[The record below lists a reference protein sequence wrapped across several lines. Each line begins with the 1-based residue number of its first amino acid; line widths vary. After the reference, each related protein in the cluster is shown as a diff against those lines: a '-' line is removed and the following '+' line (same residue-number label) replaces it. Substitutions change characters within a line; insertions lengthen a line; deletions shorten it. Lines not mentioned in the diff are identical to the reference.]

1 MANTSQTIFQRLG
14 TIFSGRNSVSPIMT
28 KLPPTF
34 DSVASNQVLYSTKDR
49 NDYERKLNQYKQQK
63 LLSYQWVKA
72 GVDNSIESLAGL
84 NAVKL
89 MYRDADLMDGMPEIG
104 AALDILSEE
113 ACLVGETK
121 IKLLNGKTETIEN
134 LYKNKCA
141 NFWVYSVDESGICR
155 PSCVEKVIYK
165 GEKEV
170 IKITLDDGTIVRCT
184 PDHKLMLSD
193 CSWKEAKDLAF
204 GDSLMS
210 IYDDINYLGYEQIKS
225 TVENKKRLTHR
236 IVAENVLRDDGYKDY
251 RDLKKNLYNH
261 RVTSVEIENSK
272 EKVYDLLNSSTNNC
286 FGIKC
291 NNGQVISHNCAMKS
305 NGKMLNVYS
314 KSKRVKAILED
325 LFVNR
330 LHIHTDLPMIARATL
345 KYGNQFMLLNI
356 DEENGILGWKQ
367 LPVYEIDRV
376 ENGYTTSP
384 SAGAIPIN
392 AADIRPD
399 KTRFIWVG
407 HNESTPYEDWQMA
420 HFRLLKDSFFLPYGC
435 IVGDTRIETEN
446 GYKEI
451 DSISI
456 GDRIWT
462 FDVNKQEK
470 VLATVSMGMF
480 KGIKDVYSVKTRH
493 NFIEG
498 TSDHKL
504 LCYEDNQLKYKEIK
518 DIKVG
523 DLLVIDNSNNK
534 SNVSI
539 KIDKSPLTE
548 MEANLKKSIQW
559 WTNYINYIPDY
570 VDEEFANFLGFMYGD
585 GWLDGNRVCFA
596 TGEYDSFNKKYVDYL
611 EKITNKK
618 AYFRKNEH
626 KINYDIQQALVTSKC
641 LAIILRRM
649 GFSGKFNEKRVP
661 EWLYSCNDKI
671 KKAFLDGLMTADGS
685 YNIDKFNVLRC
696 SIELSNEQLIKDI
709 KMLVQ
714 SLGYK
719 SGQILSRNRCNKV
732 RKPLSNGHIIKTKS
746 TSYYFYYF
754 ESQNKQ
760 EKKYDVVN
768 RKNDGFKT
776 EKVLSNEYVGKKKTY
791 DITVDNNNS
800 NFFANGIVT
809 HNCSHL
815 HKARRAWRM
824 WSMMEDAMLIYRLD
838 KSIERRVF
846 KIYVGSI
853 DDQDVPAFIQQVADN
868 FKRTPVID
876 PLTGQIDLRKNFLDV
891 SSDYFIPVRDPS
903 APTPIENLT
912 SAQNPTS
919 MDDINYMQNKVFSA
933 LRVPKQF
940 LNFQE
945 AQGKGQNLSLLDVRF
960 ARMVNTLQQ
969 FLLLELNKIA
979 MIHLHLLGLDDDIM
993 NFTLSLN
1000 NPSAQIEAL
1009 ELEDLTKRVNTAT
1022 QALADPGIGMPLMSL
1037 HMVLKKIMKLTD
1049 SEIKDMLNE
1058 IRLEKAMAAELANTA
1073 AIIKKTGMFDAVD
1086 NIYGDYDAMNDPNA
1100 SAQQPGMGNE
1110 NGMGMGM
1117 SGGGAIG
1124 GGGGGFDGGAL
1135 TFDSLEGGGD
1145 MGGSMGDINGTEATT
1160 DMSNAPNLD
1169 AGKPNESKDKN
1180 KPLLNEARSKFFNSA
1195 KSFTQ
1200 RYFDL
1205 LSELERRDNGNEE
1218 ELANIEG
1225 KVTTINEQI
1234 GNLFTKIDAILE
1246 ENSNPYFSKTVEDND
1261 DETISSPST
1270 SITESD
1276 LDNELLSNE

>member
-236 IVAENVLRDDGYKDY
+236 VVAENVLRDDRYKDY

-291 NNGQVISHNCAMKS
+291 NNGQIISHNCAMKS

-420 HFRLLKDSFFLPYGC
+420 HFRLLKDSFFLPYG
-435 IVGDTRIETEN
+435 V
-446 GYKEI
+446 
-451 DSISI
+451 
-456 GDRIWT
+456 
-462 FDVNKQEK
+462 
-470 VLATVSMGMF
+470 
-480 KGIKDVYSVKTRH
+480 
-493 NFIEG
+493 
-498 TSDHKL
+498 
-504 LCYEDNQLKYKEIK
+504 
-518 DIKVG
+518 
-523 DLLVIDNSNNK
+523 
-534 SNVSI
+534 
-539 KIDKSPLTE
+539 
-548 MEANLKKSIQW
+548 
-559 WTNYINYIPDY
+559 
-570 VDEEFANFLGFMYGD
+570 
-585 GWLDGNRVCFA
+585 
-596 TGEYDSFNKKYVDYL
+596 
-611 EKITNKK
+611 
-618 AYFRKNEH
+618 
-626 KINYDIQQALVTSKC
+626 
-641 LAIILRRM
+641 
-649 GFSGKFNEKRVP
+649 
-661 EWLYSCNDKI
+661 
-671 KKAFLDGLMTADGS
+671 
-685 YNIDKFNVLRC
+685 
-696 SIELSNEQLIKDI
+696 
-709 KMLVQ
+709 
-714 SLGYK
+714 
-719 SGQILSRNRCNKV
+719 
-732 RKPLSNGHIIKTKS
+732 
-746 TSYYFYYF
+746 
-754 ESQNKQ
+754 
-760 EKKYDVVN
+760 
-768 RKNDGFKT
+768 
-776 EKVLSNEYVGKKKTY
+776 
-791 DITVDNNNS
+791 
-800 NFFANGIVT
+800 
-809 HNCSHL
+809 SHL

-903 APTPIENLT
+903 APTPIENLA

-1009 ELEDLTKRVNTAT
+1009 ELEDLTKRINTAT

-1100 SAQQPGMGNE
+1100 SAQQPGMGDE

-1205 LSELERRDNGNEE
+1205 LSELEKRDNGNEE

-1234 GNLFTKIDAILE
+1234 GNLFNKIDAILE
-1246 ENSNPYFSKTVEDND
+1246 ENSNPDFSKTVEDND
-1261 DETISSPST
+1261 DEMISSPST

>member
-84 NAVKL
+84 TAVKL

-236 IVAENVLRDDGYKDY
+236 VVAENVLRDEKLKLSSTNVPYQKIVIHHNTFNKLNNEPSALTYMYWNDHQKLHNDLNHKRWENTEFSEKMSKIFSETAKKTWAEKGDIIKEKMSYNWDRFKKSDRYEEWKKQVNRSGAENGMYDIHRYGDLNPNYNRNANHFNDINEDEYVEFIISQKNIKRENLQKKFNLTKKGVCDYNKYICKKYGVDSICQIKYAHDNGCSFNLIFNEIEKNPYIKIEELCNKIGYSKHQIRKVLKEKGTSLSKIESTFKNPWGNILKEEYISFIGTLNQKEKINDILSEKFNISKKKVCRLNSLLLKEFGIKSINSLKYLTCDNYDFNKIKSLVMNSASLSDVLNELNISKHEFSNIVKRNGYKDY

-261 RVTSVEIENSK
+261 RVTSVEIENGK

-291 NNGQVISHNCAMKS
+291 NNGQIISHNCAMKS

-392 AADIRPD
+392 ASDIRPD

-420 HFRLLKDSFFLPYGC
+420 HFRLLKDSFFLPYG
-435 IVGDTRIETEN
+435 V
-446 GYKEI
+446 
-451 DSISI
+451 
-456 GDRIWT
+456 
-462 FDVNKQEK
+462 
-470 VLATVSMGMF
+470 
-480 KGIKDVYSVKTRH
+480 
-493 NFIEG
+493 
-498 TSDHKL
+498 
-504 LCYEDNQLKYKEIK
+504 
-518 DIKVG
+518 
-523 DLLVIDNSNNK
+523 
-534 SNVSI
+534 
-539 KIDKSPLTE
+539 
-548 MEANLKKSIQW
+548 
-559 WTNYINYIPDY
+559 
-570 VDEEFANFLGFMYGD
+570 
-585 GWLDGNRVCFA
+585 
-596 TGEYDSFNKKYVDYL
+596 
-611 EKITNKK
+611 
-618 AYFRKNEH
+618 
-626 KINYDIQQALVTSKC
+626 
-641 LAIILRRM
+641 
-649 GFSGKFNEKRVP
+649 
-661 EWLYSCNDKI
+661 
-671 KKAFLDGLMTADGS
+671 
-685 YNIDKFNVLRC
+685 
-696 SIELSNEQLIKDI
+696 
-709 KMLVQ
+709 
-714 SLGYK
+714 
-719 SGQILSRNRCNKV
+719 
-732 RKPLSNGHIIKTKS
+732 
-746 TSYYFYYF
+746 
-754 ESQNKQ
+754 
-760 EKKYDVVN
+760 
-768 RKNDGFKT
+768 
-776 EKVLSNEYVGKKKTY
+776 
-791 DITVDNNNS
+791 
-800 NFFANGIVT
+800 
-809 HNCSHL
+809 SHL

-903 APTPIENLT
+903 APTPIENLA

-1037 HMVLKKIMKLTD
+1037 HMVLKKIMKFTD

-1110 NGMGMGM
+1110 NDMGMGM

-1234 GNLFTKIDAILE
+1234 GNLFNKIDAILE
-1246 ENSNPYFSKTVEDND
+1246 ENSNPDFSKTVEDND
-1261 DETISSPST
+1261 DEMITSPST

>member
-84 NAVKL
+84 TAVKL

-113 ACLVGETK
+113 AC
-121 IKLLNGKTETIEN
+121 
-134 LYKNKCA
+134 
-141 NFWVYSVDESGICR
+141 
-155 PSCVEKVIYK
+155 
-165 GEKEV
+165 
-170 IKITLDDGTIVRCT
+170 
-184 PDHKLMLSD
+184 
-193 CSWKEAKDLAF
+193 
-204 GDSLMS
+204 SL
-210 IYDDINYLGYEQIKS
+210 
-225 TVENKKRLTHR
+225 
-236 IVAENVLRDDGYKDY
+236 
-251 RDLKKNLYNH
+251 
-261 RVTSVEIENSK
+261 
-272 EKVYDLLNSSTNNC
+272 
-286 FGIKC
+286 
-291 NNGQVISHNCAMKS
+291 KS

-420 HFRLLKDSFFLPYGC
+420 HFRLLKDSFFLPYG
-435 IVGDTRIETEN
+435 V
-446 GYKEI
+446 
-451 DSISI
+451 
-456 GDRIWT
+456 
-462 FDVNKQEK
+462 
-470 VLATVSMGMF
+470 
-480 KGIKDVYSVKTRH
+480 
-493 NFIEG
+493 
-498 TSDHKL
+498 
-504 LCYEDNQLKYKEIK
+504 
-518 DIKVG
+518 
-523 DLLVIDNSNNK
+523 
-534 SNVSI
+534 
-539 KIDKSPLTE
+539 
-548 MEANLKKSIQW
+548 
-559 WTNYINYIPDY
+559 
-570 VDEEFANFLGFMYGD
+570 
-585 GWLDGNRVCFA
+585 
-596 TGEYDSFNKKYVDYL
+596 
-611 EKITNKK
+611 
-618 AYFRKNEH
+618 
-626 KINYDIQQALVTSKC
+626 
-641 LAIILRRM
+641 
-649 GFSGKFNEKRVP
+649 
-661 EWLYSCNDKI
+661 
-671 KKAFLDGLMTADGS
+671 
-685 YNIDKFNVLRC
+685 
-696 SIELSNEQLIKDI
+696 
-709 KMLVQ
+709 
-714 SLGYK
+714 
-719 SGQILSRNRCNKV
+719 
-732 RKPLSNGHIIKTKS
+732 
-746 TSYYFYYF
+746 
-754 ESQNKQ
+754 
-760 EKKYDVVN
+760 
-768 RKNDGFKT
+768 
-776 EKVLSNEYVGKKKTY
+776 
-791 DITVDNNNS
+791 
-800 NFFANGIVT
+800 
-809 HNCSHL
+809 SHL

-903 APTPIENLT
+903 APTPIENLA

-1086 NIYGDYDAMNDPNA
+1086 NIYGDYDVMNDPNA
-1100 SAQQPGMGNE
+1100 SAQQPGMGDE

-1180 KPLLNEARSKFFNSA
+1180 KPLLNETRSKFFNSA

-1234 GNLFTKIDAILE
+1234 GNLFNKIDAILE
-1246 ENSNPYFSKTVEDND
+1246 ENSNPDFSETVEDND
-1261 DETISSPST
+1261 DEMITSPST

>member
-34 DSVASNQVLYSTKDR
+34 DSVASNQVLYSTTDR
-49 NDYERKLNQYKQQK
+49 SDYERKLNQYKQQK

-72 GVDNSIESLAGL
+72 GIDNSIESLAGL
-84 NAVKL
+84 TAVKL

-113 ACLVGETK
+113 AC
-121 IKLLNGKTETIEN
+121 
-134 LYKNKCA
+134 
-141 NFWVYSVDESGICR
+141 
-155 PSCVEKVIYK
+155 
-165 GEKEV
+165 
-170 IKITLDDGTIVRCT
+170 
-184 PDHKLMLSD
+184 
-193 CSWKEAKDLAF
+193 
-204 GDSLMS
+204 SL
-210 IYDDINYLGYEQIKS
+210 
-225 TVENKKRLTHR
+225 
-236 IVAENVLRDDGYKDY
+236 
-251 RDLKKNLYNH
+251 
-261 RVTSVEIENSK
+261 
-272 EKVYDLLNSSTNNC
+272 
-286 FGIKC
+286 
-291 NNGQVISHNCAMKS
+291 KS

-392 AADIRPD
+392 ANDIRPD

-420 HFRLLKDSFFLPYGC
+420 HFRLLKDSFFLPYG
-435 IVGDTRIETEN
+435 V
-446 GYKEI
+446 
-451 DSISI
+451 
-456 GDRIWT
+456 
-462 FDVNKQEK
+462 
-470 VLATVSMGMF
+470 
-480 KGIKDVYSVKTRH
+480 
-493 NFIEG
+493 
-498 TSDHKL
+498 
-504 LCYEDNQLKYKEIK
+504 
-518 DIKVG
+518 
-523 DLLVIDNSNNK
+523 
-534 SNVSI
+534 
-539 KIDKSPLTE
+539 
-548 MEANLKKSIQW
+548 
-559 WTNYINYIPDY
+559 
-570 VDEEFANFLGFMYGD
+570 
-585 GWLDGNRVCFA
+585 
-596 TGEYDSFNKKYVDYL
+596 
-611 EKITNKK
+611 
-618 AYFRKNEH
+618 
-626 KINYDIQQALVTSKC
+626 
-641 LAIILRRM
+641 
-649 GFSGKFNEKRVP
+649 
-661 EWLYSCNDKI
+661 
-671 KKAFLDGLMTADGS
+671 
-685 YNIDKFNVLRC
+685 
-696 SIELSNEQLIKDI
+696 
-709 KMLVQ
+709 
-714 SLGYK
+714 
-719 SGQILSRNRCNKV
+719 
-732 RKPLSNGHIIKTKS
+732 
-746 TSYYFYYF
+746 
-754 ESQNKQ
+754 
-760 EKKYDVVN
+760 
-768 RKNDGFKT
+768 
-776 EKVLSNEYVGKKKTY
+776 
-791 DITVDNNNS
+791 
-800 NFFANGIVT
+800 
-809 HNCSHL
+809 SHL

-903 APTPIENLT
+903 APTPIENLA
-912 SAQNPTS
+912 SAQNPTA
-919 MDDINYMQNKVFSA
+919 MDDIQYMQNKVFSA

-993 NFTLSLN
+993 NFSLSLN

-1037 HMVLKKIMKLTD
+1037 HMVLRKIMKFTD

-1073 AIIKKTGMFDAVD
+1073 AIIKKTGMFDTVD
-1086 NIYGDYDAMNDPNA
+1086 NIYGDYDAMNNP
-1100 SAQQPGMGNE
+1100 SANMQQPGMGDE
-1110 NGMGMGM
+1110 NGMGGL
-1117 SGGGAIG
+1117 GGGPVG

-1135 TFDSLEGGGD
+1135 TFDSLEGGGAD
-1145 MGGSMGDINGTEATT
+1145 MGGGTGMGDINGTEATT
-1160 DMSNAPNLD
+1160 DMTGAPDLD
-1169 AGKPNESKDKN
+1169 AGNPKESKVKDMQI
-1180 KPLLNEARSKFFNSA
+1180 LNEARGKFFNSA

-1205 LSELERRDNGNEE
+1205 LSELEKKEDGDDEE
-1218 ELANIEG
+1218 MTNIEG

-1234 GNLFTKIDAILE
+1234 GNLFNKIDEILN
-1246 ENSNPYFSKTVEDND
+1246 ENSDPKFSEDGDENED
-1261 DETISSPST
+1261 DEMVDSSLS

-1276 LDNELLSNE
+1276 LDEELLGNE

>member
-84 NAVKL
+84 TAVKL

-113 ACLVGETK
+113 AC
-121 IKLLNGKTETIEN
+121 
-134 LYKNKCA
+134 
-141 NFWVYSVDESGICR
+141 
-155 PSCVEKVIYK
+155 
-165 GEKEV
+165 
-170 IKITLDDGTIVRCT
+170 
-184 PDHKLMLSD
+184 
-193 CSWKEAKDLAF
+193 
-204 GDSLMS
+204 SL
-210 IYDDINYLGYEQIKS
+210 
-225 TVENKKRLTHR
+225 
-236 IVAENVLRDDGYKDY
+236 
-251 RDLKKNLYNH
+251 
-261 RVTSVEIENSK
+261 
-272 EKVYDLLNSSTNNC
+272 
-286 FGIKC
+286 
-291 NNGQVISHNCAMKS
+291 KS

-376 ENGYTTSP
+376 ENGCTTSP

-420 HFRLLKDSFFLPYGC
+420 HFRLLKDSFFLPYG
-435 IVGDTRIETEN
+435 V
-446 GYKEI
+446 
-451 DSISI
+451 
-456 GDRIWT
+456 
-462 FDVNKQEK
+462 
-470 VLATVSMGMF
+470 
-480 KGIKDVYSVKTRH
+480 
-493 NFIEG
+493 
-498 TSDHKL
+498 
-504 LCYEDNQLKYKEIK
+504 
-518 DIKVG
+518 
-523 DLLVIDNSNNK
+523 
-534 SNVSI
+534 
-539 KIDKSPLTE
+539 
-548 MEANLKKSIQW
+548 
-559 WTNYINYIPDY
+559 
-570 VDEEFANFLGFMYGD
+570 
-585 GWLDGNRVCFA
+585 
-596 TGEYDSFNKKYVDYL
+596 
-611 EKITNKK
+611 
-618 AYFRKNEH
+618 
-626 KINYDIQQALVTSKC
+626 
-641 LAIILRRM
+641 
-649 GFSGKFNEKRVP
+649 
-661 EWLYSCNDKI
+661 
-671 KKAFLDGLMTADGS
+671 
-685 YNIDKFNVLRC
+685 
-696 SIELSNEQLIKDI
+696 
-709 KMLVQ
+709 
-714 SLGYK
+714 
-719 SGQILSRNRCNKV
+719 
-732 RKPLSNGHIIKTKS
+732 
-746 TSYYFYYF
+746 
-754 ESQNKQ
+754 
-760 EKKYDVVN
+760 
-768 RKNDGFKT
+768 
-776 EKVLSNEYVGKKKTY
+776 
-791 DITVDNNNS
+791 
-800 NFFANGIVT
+800 
-809 HNCSHL
+809 SHL

-903 APTPIENLT
+903 APTPIENLA

-1037 HMVLKKIMKLTD
+1037 HMVLKKIMKFTD

-1086 NIYGDYDAMNDPNA
+1086 NIYGDYDVMNDPNA

-1117 SGGGAIG
+1117 GGGGAIG

-1218 ELANIEG
+1218 ELTNIEG

-1234 GNLFTKIDAILE
+1234 GNLFNKIDAILE
-1246 ENSNPYFSKTVEDND
+1246 ENSNPNFSETVEDND
-1261 DETISSPST
+1261 DETITSPST

>member
-34 DSVASNQVLYSTKDR
+34 DSVASNQVLYSTTDR

-72 GVDNSIESLAGL
+72 GIDNSIESLAGL
-84 NAVKL
+84 TAVKL

-113 ACLVGETK
+113 AC
-121 IKLLNGKTETIEN
+121 
-134 LYKNKCA
+134 
-141 NFWVYSVDESGICR
+141 
-155 PSCVEKVIYK
+155 
-165 GEKEV
+165 
-170 IKITLDDGTIVRCT
+170 
-184 PDHKLMLSD
+184 
-193 CSWKEAKDLAF
+193 
-204 GDSLMS
+204 SL
-210 IYDDINYLGYEQIKS
+210 
-225 TVENKKRLTHR
+225 
-236 IVAENVLRDDGYKDY
+236 
-251 RDLKKNLYNH
+251 
-261 RVTSVEIENSK
+261 
-272 EKVYDLLNSSTNNC
+272 
-286 FGIKC
+286 
-291 NNGQVISHNCAMKS
+291 KS

-392 AADIRPD
+392 ANDIRPD

-420 HFRLLKDSFFLPYGC
+420 HFRLLKDSFFLPYG
-435 IVGDTRIETEN
+435 V
-446 GYKEI
+446 
-451 DSISI
+451 
-456 GDRIWT
+456 
-462 FDVNKQEK
+462 
-470 VLATVSMGMF
+470 
-480 KGIKDVYSVKTRH
+480 
-493 NFIEG
+493 
-498 TSDHKL
+498 
-504 LCYEDNQLKYKEIK
+504 
-518 DIKVG
+518 
-523 DLLVIDNSNNK
+523 
-534 SNVSI
+534 
-539 KIDKSPLTE
+539 
-548 MEANLKKSIQW
+548 
-559 WTNYINYIPDY
+559 
-570 VDEEFANFLGFMYGD
+570 
-585 GWLDGNRVCFA
+585 
-596 TGEYDSFNKKYVDYL
+596 
-611 EKITNKK
+611 
-618 AYFRKNEH
+618 
-626 KINYDIQQALVTSKC
+626 
-641 LAIILRRM
+641 
-649 GFSGKFNEKRVP
+649 
-661 EWLYSCNDKI
+661 
-671 KKAFLDGLMTADGS
+671 
-685 YNIDKFNVLRC
+685 
-696 SIELSNEQLIKDI
+696 
-709 KMLVQ
+709 
-714 SLGYK
+714 
-719 SGQILSRNRCNKV
+719 
-732 RKPLSNGHIIKTKS
+732 
-746 TSYYFYYF
+746 
-754 ESQNKQ
+754 
-760 EKKYDVVN
+760 
-768 RKNDGFKT
+768 
-776 EKVLSNEYVGKKKTY
+776 
-791 DITVDNNNS
+791 
-800 NFFANGIVT
+800 
-809 HNCSHL
+809 SHL

-903 APTPIENLT
+903 APTPIENLA
-912 SAQNPTS
+912 SAQNPTA
-919 MDDINYMQNKVFSA
+919 MDDIQYMQNKVFSA

-993 NFTLSLN
+993 NFSLSLN

-1022 QALADPGIGMPLMSL
+1022 QALSDPGIGMPLMSL
-1037 HMVLKKIMKLTD
+1037 HAVLRKIMKFTD

-1073 AIIKKTGMFDAVD
+1073 AIIKKTGLFDTVD
-1086 NIYGDYDAMNDPNA
+1086 NIYGDYDAINNPNA
-1100 SAQQPGMGNE
+1100 SIQQPGMGDD
-1110 NGMGMGM
+1110 NGMGMG
-1117 SGGGAIG
+1117 GGGAIG

-1145 MGGSMGDINGTEATT
+1145 MGGAPTGDINGTEATT
-1160 DMSNAPNLD
+1160 DMTGAPDLD
-1169 AGKPNESKDKN
+1169 AGNPKESKVKDAQI
-1180 KPLLNEARSKFFNSA
+1180 LNEARGKFFNSA

-1205 LSELERRDNGNEE
+1205 LSELEKKESGDEE
-1218 ELANIEG
+1218 EMTNIEG

-1234 GNLFTKIDAILE
+1234 GSLFNKIDKILNENANPDFSENDE
-1246 ENSNPYFSKTVEDND
+1246 EDKD
-1261 DETISSPST
+1261 DEITDSSLS

-1276 LDNELLSNE
+1276 LDEELLGNE

>member
-34 DSVASNQVLYSTKDR
+34 DSVASNQILYSTTDR

-72 GVDNSIESLAGL
+72 GIDNSIESLAGL
-84 NAVKL
+84 TAVKL

-113 ACLVGETK
+113 AC
-121 IKLLNGKTETIEN
+121 
-134 LYKNKCA
+134 
-141 NFWVYSVDESGICR
+141 
-155 PSCVEKVIYK
+155 
-165 GEKEV
+165 
-170 IKITLDDGTIVRCT
+170 
-184 PDHKLMLSD
+184 
-193 CSWKEAKDLAF
+193 
-204 GDSLMS
+204 SL
-210 IYDDINYLGYEQIKS
+210 
-225 TVENKKRLTHR
+225 
-236 IVAENVLRDDGYKDY
+236 
-251 RDLKKNLYNH
+251 
-261 RVTSVEIENSK
+261 
-272 EKVYDLLNSSTNNC
+272 
-286 FGIKC
+286 
-291 NNGQVISHNCAMKS
+291 KS

-325 LFVNR
+325 LFANR

-345 KYGNQFMLLNI
+345 KYGNQFMLLNV

-392 AADIRPD
+392 ASDIRPD

-407 HNESTPYEDWQMA
+407 HNESMPYEDWQIA

-480 KGIKDVYSVKTRH
+480 KGVKDVYSVKTKH

-539 KIDKSPLTE
+539 KIDKSPLSE

-570 VDEEFANFLGFMYGD
+570 VDEEFANFLGFMCGD

-618 AYFRKNEH
+618 AYFRKNEY

-649 GFSGKFNEKRVP
+649 GFSEKFNEKRIP
-661 EWLYSCNDKI
+661 EWLYFCNDKI

-709 KMLVQ
+709 KTLVQ

-719 SGQILSRNRCNKV
+719 SGQISSRNRCNKV
-732 RKPLSNGHIIKTKS
+732 RKPLSNGHTIKAKS

-760 EKKYDVVN
+760 EKKYEVIN

-791 DITVDNNNS
+791 DITVDNSNS

-824 WSMMEDAMLIYRLD
+824 WSMMEDAMLLYRLD

-891 SSDYFIPVRDPS
+891 SSDYFIPVRDPN
-903 APTPIENLT
+903 APCPIENLA
-912 SAQNPTS
+912 SAQNPTA

-1009 ELEDLTKRVNTAT
+1009 ELEDLTKRINTAT

-1110 NGMGMGM
+1110 NGMGV
-1117 SGGGAIG
+1117 GGGGSIG
-1124 GGGGGFDGGAL
+1124 GSVGGGFDGGAL

-1145 MGGSMGDINGTEATT
+1145 MGNSMGDINGTEATT
-1160 DMSNAPNLD
+1160 DMSGAPNLD
-1169 AGKPNESKDKN
+1169 AGNPNESKDKN
-1180 KPLLNEARSKFFNSA
+1180 KPLLNETRSKFFNNA

-1205 LSELERRDNGNEE
+1205 LSEFERRDNGNEE
-1218 ELANIEG
+1218 ELTNIEG

-1234 GNLFTKIDAILE
+1234 SNLFNKIDAILE
-1246 ENSNPYFSKTVEDND
+1246 ENSNPDFSESVEENND
-1261 DETISSPST
+1261 EMITSPST